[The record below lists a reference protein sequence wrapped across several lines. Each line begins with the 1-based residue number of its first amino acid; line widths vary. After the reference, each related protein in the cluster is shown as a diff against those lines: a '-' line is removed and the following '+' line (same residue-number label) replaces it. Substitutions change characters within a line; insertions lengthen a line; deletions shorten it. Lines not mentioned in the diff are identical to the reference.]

1 MKDLIEN
8 VLIVALVVVAVI
20 MFLTINASGLAFIVS
35 AGVAVALASTF
46 TAIEAADMA
55 ILWWHNLQD

>member
-8 VLIVALVVVAVI
+8 VLIVALVVMAVI
-20 MFLTINASGLAFIVS
+20 MFLTINASGFAFIVS

>member
-1 MKDLIEN
+1 MKDFIEN
-8 VLIVALVVVAVI
+8 VLIVALVVMAVI

-35 AGVAVALASTF
+35 AGVAIALASTF

-55 ILWWHNLQD
+55 ILWWHNMQD

>member
-8 VLIVALVVVAVI
+8 VLIVALVVMAVI

>member
-1 MKDLIEN
+1 MKDFIEN
-8 VLIVALVVVAVI
+8 ILIVALVVMAVI

-35 AGVAVALASTF
+35 AGVAIALASTF
-46 TAIEAADMA
+46 AAIEAADMA

>member
-1 MKDLIEN
+1 MKDIIEN
-8 VLIVALVVVAVI
+8 VLIVALVVMAVI